1 MRDYRDAKAMAQTL
15 RQSLN
20 AQSIKI
26 SHSNALELIAKS
38 LGCKDWQVLAAKI
51 ETGQAA
57 AKSIDPG
64 PTPSTP
70 STPSTSTLLC
80 CSFCGK
86 SQYDV
91 SKLIA
96 GPTVFI
102 CDECVG
108 LCTDI
113 ILGNG
118 DPGFYIG
125 AEEGLNTKSTEELS
139 ALKAKAAARISFC
152 RKALENTPQWREG
165 DAAAIGRRMTA
176 LERVAAT
183 ATSLLGERGVSPG
196 AA

>member
-20 AQSIKI
+20 AQSINV

-38 LGCKDWQVLAAKI
+38 LGFRDWQVLAAKI
-51 ETGQAA
+51 EADQLATTPFG
-57 AKSIDPG
+57 PG
-64 PTPSTP
+64 SPS
-70 STPSTSTLLC
+70 SASSVLH

-86 SQYDV
+86 SQHEV
-91 SKLIA
+91 TKLIA

-118 DPGFYIG
+118 DPAFYIG
-125 AEEGLNTKSTEELS
+125 AEEGLGAKSPEELS
-139 ALKAKAAARISFC
+139 TLRAKAVARITYC
-152 RKALENTPQWREG
+152 RKMLGETPV
-165 DAAAIGRRMTA
+165 DAAAIGRRMKQ
-176 LERVAAT
+176 LERVAET
-183 ATSLLGERGVSPG
+183 ATSLLGERPSPG
-196 AA
+196 T

>member
-20 AQSIKI
+20 AQSINV
-26 SHSNALELIAKS
+26 SHSNALELIAKT
-38 LGCKDWQVLAAKI
+38 LGFKDWQVLAAKI
-51 ETGQAA
+51 EADQVVA
-57 AKSIDPG
+57 AKPADPG
-64 PTPSTP
+64 SPSP
-70 STPSTSTLLC
+70 ASSLLH

-86 SQYDV
+86 SQREV

-113 ILGNG
+113 ILGAG

-125 AEEGLNTKSTEELS
+125 AEEGLSAKSSEELS
-139 ALKAKAAARISFC
+139 ALKAKAVVRIALC
-152 RKALENTPQWREG
+152 RKTLEETPRERPG
-165 DAAAIGRRMTA
+165 DAAAIGRRMRQ
-176 LERVAAT
+176 LERVAET
-183 ATSLLGERGVSPG
+183 AASLLGERPSP
-196 AA
+196 

>member
-20 AQSIKI
+20 AQSINV

-38 LGCKDWQVLAAKI
+38 LGFKDWQVLAAKI
-51 ETGQAA
+51 EADQVVV
-57 AKSIDPG
+57 AKPANPG
-64 PTPSTP
+64 SPSP
-70 STPSTSTLLC
+70 ASSLLH

-86 SQYDV
+86 SQHEV
-91 SKLIA
+91 TKLIA

-118 DPGFYIG
+118 DPAFYIG
-125 AEEGLNTKSTEELS
+125 AEEGLGAKSPQELS
-139 ALKAKAAARISFC
+139 NLRAKAVARITYC
-152 RKALENTPQWREG
+152 RKMLGETPG
-165 DAAAIGRRMTA
+165 DAAAIGRRMRE
-176 LERVAAT
+176 LERVAET
-183 ATSLLGERGVSPG
+183 ATSLLGERTAPET
-196 AA
+196 

>member
-20 AQSIKI
+20 AQSINV

-38 LGCKDWQVLAAKI
+38 LGFKDWQVLAAKI
-51 ETGQAA
+51 EADQVVA
-57 AKSIDPG
+57 AKPADSG
-64 PTPSTP
+64 SPS
-70 STPSTSTLLC
+70 SASSSLH

-86 SQYDV
+86 SQHEV

-125 AEEGLNTKSTEELS
+125 AEERLRTKSPEELS
-139 ALKAKAAARISFC
+139 VLKVKAAARIAFC
-152 RKALENTPQWREG
+152 RKALEQTSRTKPD
-165 DAAAIGRRMTA
+165 DAAEIGQRMRE
-176 LERVAAT
+176 LERVAET
-183 ATSLLGERGVSPG
+183 ATSLLGERPSPVT
-196 AA
+196 